1 MKWIAFLSL
10 FTFVSALAVV
20 MVRHQNRLEFR
31 EVRVAEKLRDRLND
45 EWSRLQLEQ
54 ATWSR
59 HNLVEQAARQELGMV
74 IPEPSDIVVVQLEAA
89 R

>member
-1 MKWIAFLSL
+1 
-10 FTFVSALAVV
+10 

-74 IPEPSDIVVVQLEAA
+74 TPEPTDIVVVQLQAA

>member
-31 EVRVAEKLRDRLND
+31 EVRVAEKLRDQLND

-74 IPEPSDIVVVQLEAA
+74 TPEPTDIVVVQLQAA

>member
-1 MKWIAFLSL
+1 MKWVAFRGL

-74 IPEPSDIVVVQLEAA
+74 TPEPTDIVVVQLQAA

>member
-10 FTFVSALAVV
+10 LTFVSALAVV
-20 MVRHQNRLEFR
+20 VVRHQNRLEFR

-45 EWSRLQLEQ
+45 EWGRLQLEQ

-59 HNLVEQAARQELGMV
+59 YNLVEQAARQELGM
-74 IPEPSDIVVVQLEAA
+74 ITPEPTDIVVVQLEVAQ
-89 R
+89 

>member
-10 FTFVSALAVV
+10 FTFISALAVV
-20 MVRHQNRLEFR
+20 MVRHQNRVEFR

-45 EWSRLQLEQ
+45 EWGRLQLEQ

-74 IPEPSDIVVVQLEAA
+74 TPGPTDIVVVQLEAA